1 MADTLPYVMGKH
13 QAQIEVLKSVFL
25 TPLFQNI
32 TNFELWTELRVNFLP
47 FYSREDVH
55 QGL

>member
-1 MADTLPYVMGKH
+1 MADTLPYLMGKH
-13 QAQIEVLKSVFL
+13 QSQIEVLKSVFL

-32 TNFELWTELRVNFLP
+32 TNFELWTELRVNVLP